1 MNSVGESNFRFAD
14 FELDAKKRLLLKDGG
29 AVALNSKSFDLLE
42 ALIERRGEVLGK
54 EELLEKIWEG
64 QFVEESNLTV
74 QVSTLRKLLGEA
86 RGENRF
92 IVTVPGKGYKFVGE
106 ADDDEVI
113 VENHRI
119 SRIVV
124 EETVDD
130 PQNTKFKISWRQA
143 SFITVLAIGLAIL
156 LIG

>member
-42 ALIERRGEVLGK
+42 ALIERRGRVLGK
-54 EELLEKIWEG
+54 EELLDKIWEG

-74 QVSTLRKLLGEA
+74 QVSTLRKLLGES

-106 ADDDEVI
+106 ADDDARELI

-124 EETVDD
+124 DE
-130 PQNTKFKISWRQA
+130 
-143 SFITVLAIGLAIL
+143 
-156 LIG
+156 